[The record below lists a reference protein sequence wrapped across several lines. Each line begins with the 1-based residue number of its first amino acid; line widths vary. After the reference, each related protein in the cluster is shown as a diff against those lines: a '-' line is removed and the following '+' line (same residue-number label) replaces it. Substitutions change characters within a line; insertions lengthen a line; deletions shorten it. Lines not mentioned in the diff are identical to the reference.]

1 MSTDKLKDYTADL
14 LTLETHLFNAV
25 KKQRTSEKVSDSDA
39 MKLMNELDQILRNQ
53 IESLQDHLDQLGGGR
68 KSDLKELLG
77 SFAGLAAGLI
87 DTVRKDPVSKMLRD
101 DYTALSMLA
110 TGYTMLHTHALA
122 AEKNDLAD
130 LALKHLGEITPVI
143 TEVSR
148 VLPLVVARESND
160 LDTDKSEEIGQKA
173 MKNTQG
179 MWKSDQIEKE
189 PNVA

>member
-1 MSTDKLKDYTADL
+1 MSTDKIKDYTADL

-25 KKQRTSEKVSDSDA
+25 KKQRTSDKANDSDA
-39 MKLMNELDQILRNQ
+39 MELMNELDQILRNQ
-53 IESLQDHLDQLGGGR
+53 INTLENHLDQLGGGR

-77 SFAGLAAGLI
+77 SFSGLAAGLI

-122 AEKNDLAD
+122 YDKDDLAD
-130 LALKHLGEITPVI
+130 IALKHLGEITPVI
-143 TEVSR
+143 TEISR

-160 LDTDKSEEIGQKA
+160 LDRNKAEEIGQKA
-173 MKNTQG
+173 MENTKK
-179 MWKSDQIEKE
+179 MWKAEQIKKE
-189 PNVA
+189 PIVA

>member
-25 KKQRTSEKVSDSDA
+25 KKQRTSDRVNDNDA
-39 MKLMNELDQILRNQ
+39 MELMNDLDQILRNQ
-53 IESLQDHLDQLGGGR
+53 IDTLESHLDKLGGGR

-77 SFAGLAAGLI
+77 SFSGLAAGLI

-122 AEKNDLAD
+122 ADNDDLASI
-130 LALKHLGEITPVI
+130 ALNHLGEITPVI
-143 TEVSR
+143 TEISR
-148 VLPLVVARESND
+148 VLPLIVAREAND
-160 LDTDKSEEIGQKA
+160 LDSDKSEEIGQKA
-173 MKNTQG
+173 MENTQK
-179 MWKSDQIEKE
+179 MWKAEQIKKE
-189 PNVA
+189 PIVA

>member
-1 MSTDKLKDYTADL
+1 MSTDKIKDYTADL

-25 KKQRTSEKVSDSDA
+25 KKQRTSDKANDSDA
-39 MKLMNELDQILRNQ
+39 MELMNELDQILRNQ
-53 IESLQDHLDQLGGGR
+53 INTLENHLDQLGGGR

-77 SFAGLAAGLI
+77 SFSGLAAGLI

-122 AEKNDLAD
+122 YDKDDLAD
-130 LALKHLGEITPVI
+130 IALKHLGEITPVI
-143 TEVSR
+143 TEISR

-160 LDTDKSEEIGQKA
+160 LDRNKAEEIGQKA
-173 MKNTQG
+173 MENTQK
-179 MWKSDQIEKE
+179 MWKAEQIKKE
-189 PNVA
+189 PIVA

>member
-25 KKQRTSEKVSDSDA
+25 KKQRTSERASDNDA
-39 MKLMNELDQILRNQ
+39 MVLMNELDQILRNQ
-53 IESLQDHLDQLGGGR
+53 INALESHLDKLGGGR

-77 SFAGLAAGLI
+77 SFSGLAAGLI

-110 TGYTMLHTHALA
+110 TGYTMLHTHSLA
-122 AEKNDLAD
+122 ADDNELSEI
-130 LALKHLGEITPVI
+130 ALNHLGEITPVI
-143 TEVSR
+143 TEFSR

-160 LDTDKSEEIGQKA
+160 LDSDKSEEIGRKA
-173 MKNTQG
+173 MENTQK
-179 MWKSDQIEKE
+179 MWKAEQIKKE
-189 PNVA
+189 PTVA

>member
-1 MSTDKLKDYTADL
+1 MSTDKIKDYTADL

-25 KKQRTSEKVSDSDA
+25 KKQRTSDKANDSDA
-39 MKLMNELDQILRNQ
+39 MELMNELDQILRNQ
-53 IESLQDHLDQLGGGR
+53 INTLENHLDQLGGGR

-77 SFAGLAAGLI
+77 SFSGLAAGLI

-122 AEKNDLAD
+122 YDKDDLAD
-130 LALKHLGEITPVI
+130 IALKHLGEITPVI
-143 TEVSR
+143 TEISR

-160 LDTDKSEEIGQKA
+160 LDSDKAEEIGQKA
-173 MKNTQG
+173 MENTQK
-179 MWKSDQIEKE
+179 MWKAEQIKKE
-189 PNVA
+189 PIVA

>member
-1 MSTDKLKDYTADL
+1 MSTDKIKDYTADL

-25 KKQRTSEKVSDSDA
+25 KKQRTSDKANDSDA
-39 MKLMNELDQILRNQ
+39 MELMNELDQILRNQ
-53 IESLQDHLDQLGGGR
+53 INTLENHLDQLGGGR

-77 SFAGLAAGLI
+77 SFSGLAAGLI

-122 AEKNDLAD
+122 YDKDDLAD
-130 LALKHLGEITPVI
+130 IALKHLGEITPVI
-143 TEVSR
+143 TEISR

-160 LDTDKSEEIGQKA
+160 LDRNKAEEIGQKA
-173 MKNTQG
+173 MENTQE
-179 MWKSDQIEKE
+179 MWKAEQIKKE
-189 PNVA
+189 PIVA

>member
-25 KKQRTSEKVSDSDA
+25 KKQRTSERASDNDA
-39 MKLMNELDQILRNQ
+39 MVLMNELDQILRNQ
-53 IESLQDHLDQLGGGR
+53 INALESHLDKLGGGR

-77 SFAGLAAGLI
+77 SFSGLAAGLI

-110 TGYTMLHTHALA
+110 TGYTMLHTHSLA
-122 AEKNDLAD
+122 ADDNELSEI
-130 LALKHLGEITPVI
+130 ALNHLGEITPVI
-143 TEVSR
+143 TEISR

-160 LDTDKSEEIGQKA
+160 LDSDKSEEIGRKA
-173 MKNTQG
+173 MENTQK
-179 MWKSDQIEKE
+179 MWKAEQIKKE
-189 PNVA
+189 PTVA